1 MINIR
6 KATHDDTKALLD
18 LILDLA
24 KYHTPKT
31 DLDQIID
38 SGFSQLQSPKL

>member
-6 KATHDDTKALLD
+6 KASQDDTKALLG

-24 KYHTPKT
+24 KYQ
-31 DLDQIID
+31 DQLHHLKRI
-38 SGFSQLQSPKL
+38 